1 MQIKEF
7 WILCR
12 GLEPALLELRR
23 WVSHTNIFF
32 PQMSLWDLFRENIPP
47 QKLLLKFSECHYQKN
62 KKNKKKTKWF
72 ATILIRLQ
80 RLVNK
85 LLDIFERVYSPTL
98 VLQKYKPFALHYNF
112 FLDVLK
118 FNWIIIQQSPTIN
131 NLSPK
136 HLLPD
141 KIDIVYLHGY
151 SWPLYDRTLVFK
163 YAPHTVLL
171 VALYTSQENS
181 PALSAI
187 AKVAKMFLDSMQI
200 FPGSEDAGVTTF
212 ACVEETGRKLGMSE
226 GRWQNLI
233 KRAGLPDQEKKKR
246 STWRER
252 KIQN

>member
-1 MQIKEF
+1 
-7 WILCR
+7 
-12 GLEPALLELRR
+12 
-23 WVSHTNIFF
+23 
-32 PQMSLWDLFRENIPP
+32 MSLWDLFRENIPP
-47 QKLLLKFSECHYQKN
+47 QKLLLEFSECHYQK
-62 KKNKKKTKWF
+62 KKKEDKMVCNDINPITKVGQQ
-72 ATILIRLQ
+72 TIGYFWTCILTYSCFTEIL
-80 RLVNK
+80 N
-85 LLDIFERVYSPTL
+85 LLHLNHYIFLE
-98 VLQKYKPFALHYNF
+98 
-112 FLDVLK
+112 VLK
-118 FNWIIIQQSPTIN
+118 FNWIIIQQSSTIN
-131 NLSPK
+131 NLPPK

-187 AKVAKMFLDSMQI
+187 AKVAKMFLNSMQI

-233 KRAGLPDQEKKKR
+233 GRAGLPDQEK
-246 STWRER
+246 
-252 KIQN
+252 